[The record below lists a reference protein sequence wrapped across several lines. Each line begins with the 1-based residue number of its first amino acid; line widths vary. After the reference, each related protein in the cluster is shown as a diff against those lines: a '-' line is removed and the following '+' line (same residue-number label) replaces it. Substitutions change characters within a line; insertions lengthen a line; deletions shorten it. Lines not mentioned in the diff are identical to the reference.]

1 MKQESSRW
9 RGLRVWD
16 RLAMVLI
23 ALAIPVA
30 VLSYL
35 VTLQGQEKIE
45 AATMQSHGIDYL
57 HPVQR
62 LMREL
67 ADHRDLNGLLLSG
80 DRDAAQKVREQ
91 AQHVDE
97 AVAQVD
103 RADAEYGK
111 LFDAARAWDEIKAKW
126 TALKSESPRLSPA
139 DSLKRHNALLRQI
152 HDHHARVAGESKLL
166 LDPEAQSYY
175 LVDLWAKQVPEMIDM
190 VAKVR
195 SAASE
200 AMMSQA
206 GAGAA
211 STELQGRVAVLREQ
225 LGRVDNAVALAVA
238 ATPSLKERMEAR
250 LKTVRD
256 SADRLIATA
265 DAVARPS
272 GQAANLKPVS
282 EQVYAD
288 AAKTIVAGSAVLET
302 IEPALRE
309 ILDVRVAESRTHMM
323 RFVGGGITLALLAG
337 FLGYVVIQTVTRPL
351 AHLSAVARKVA
362 AGDKQARARLHTHD
376 EIGELA
382 NQFDQML
389 DLLNSVLGEQ
399 VESARKVASE
409 NEQLNSS
416 VITLLQAVAMLAR
429 RDLTVKVPVAE
440 DVTGPVADAIN
451 LMADETAEVLTKVVA
466 VAKNVARV
474 SHEIKK
480 QADAVSGM
488 ATDEKRKVE
497 QAADELDDASR
508 AMSEIAKLA
517 VACNEAAEKAIHT
530 TDTAE
535 QTVLRTVDGI
545 NSIRDTIRETE
556 KRIKWLG
563 ERSQEIGGVINLIN
577 SIAERT
583 HILALNASMHAASAG
598 EAGRGFAVVANE
610 VQRLAENA
618 REATSKISALVSNI
632 QVETADTVG
641 TMNEAISRVV
651 TGTQLAEQAGAQ
663 MRDTRSTTAELVG
676 LVQKIDASS
685 RAQVQI
691 AQHLVARAGEIQKTS
706 QETSDQLHDQAAQ
719 TEKLVRYSGALVESV
734 SVFKLPETS
743 ASVSVLPVAEPT
755 AAVTEQRVVK
765 YA

>member
-1 MKQESSRW
+1 MERESSRL

-16 RLAMVLI
+16 KLALVLI

-57 HPVQR
+57 RPLHR
-62 LMREL
+62 LMREV
-67 ADHRDLNGLLLSG
+67 AAHRDLNDLFLSG
-80 DRDAAQKVREQ
+80 DRDAAQKVRELSQ
-91 AQHVDE
+91 RVDE
-97 AVAQVD
+97 ALGQVD

-111 LFDAARAWDEIKAKW
+111 RLDSSRAWDEIKTNW
-126 TALKSESPRLSPA
+126 TALKSESPRLSAA

-152 HDHHARVAGESKLL
+152 QDHHARVAGESRLL
-166 LDPEAQSYY
+166 LDPEAQSAY
-175 LVDLWAKQVPEMIDM
+175 LIDVWVKQIPEMIDM
-190 VAKVR
+190 AAKVR

-200 AMMSQA
+200 AIRQA

-238 ATPSLKERMEAR
+238 ATPSLKERMEAQ
-250 LKTVRD
+250 LKTVHD
-256 SADRLIATA
+256 SADRLLATA
-265 DAVARPS
+265 EAVARPT
-272 GQAANLKPVS
+272 GQAASLKPIS

-288 AAKTIVAGSAVLET
+288 AAKTIAAGTAVLDT

-337 FLGYVVIQTVTRPL
+337 FLGYVVMQTVTRPL
-351 AHLSAVARKVA
+351 AHLSAVARRVA
-362 AGDKQARARLHTHD
+362 AGDKQARARLHAHD

-389 DLLNSVLGEQ
+389 DLLDSVLAEQ
-399 VESARKVASE
+399 VVSARRVERE

-451 LMADETAEVLTKVVA
+451 LMADETAQVLTKVVA
-466 VAKNVARV
+466 VAKSVARV
-474 SHEIKK
+474 SQEIKK

-488 ATDEKRKVE
+488 AADEKTRVE
-497 QAADELDDASR
+497 QAANELDDASS

-517 VACNEAAEKAIHT
+517 VACNEAAEKAIRS

-556 KRIKWLG
+556 KRIKRLG

-618 REATSKISALVSNI
+618 REATSKISALVNNI

-641 TMNEAISRVV
+641 TMNEAITRVV
-651 TGTQLAEQAGAQ
+651 SGTQLAEQAGAQ
-663 MRDTRSTTAELVG
+663 MRDTRSTTAELAG

-685 RAQVQI
+685 RAQAQV
-691 AQHLVARAGEIQKTS
+691 AQHLVVRAAEIQKTS
-706 QETSDQLHDQAAQ
+706 QETSDQLHDQAAE
-719 TEKLVRYSGALVESV
+719 TDRLVRYSGALVESV

-743 ASVSVLPVAEPT
+743 ASVSILPVAEP
-755 AAVTEQRVVK
+755 AAGVTEQRAVN

>member
-1 MKQESSRW
+1 MKQGSSRLPS
-9 RGLRVWD
+9 LRVRD
-16 RLAMVLI
+16 KLAMVLM

-35 VTLQGQEKIE
+35 VTVQSQEKIE
-45 AATMQSHGIDYL
+45 ATTGQSHGIDYL

-62 LMREL
+62 LTREV

-80 DRDAAQKVREQ
+80 DRDAGQKVREQ
-91 AQHVDE
+91 GQRVDQ

-103 RADAEYGK
+103 QVDAEYGT
-111 LFDAARAWDEIKAKW
+111 LFDSARAWDGIKTKW
-126 TALKSESPRLSPA
+126 TALKSESARLSAA
-139 DSLKRHNALLRQI
+139 DSLKRHNALLREI
-152 HDHHARVAGESKLL
+152 NDHYAKVAGESKLL

-175 LVDLWAKQVPEMIDM
+175 LVDLWAKQTPQLIDM
-190 VAKVR
+190 LAKVR
-195 SAASE
+195 AAASE
-200 AMMSQA
+200 VAMGQA

-211 STELQGRVAVLREQ
+211 STDFQGRVAVLREQ
-225 LGRVDNAVALAVA
+225 LSRVDGAVALAVA
-238 ATPSLKERMEAR
+238 ATPSLKERLEAR
-250 LKTVRD
+250 MKTVRD
-256 SADRLIATA
+256 STERLVASAEAARPTGQTAGVKPMTDQVFA
-265 DAVARPS
+265 DAGKAI
-272 GQAANLKPVS
+272 AAG
-282 EQVYAD
+282 
-288 AAKTIVAGSAVLET
+288 TAVLDAV
-302 IEPALRE
+302 EPALKE

-351 AHLSAVARKVA
+351 AHLSAVARRVA
-362 AGDKQARARLHTHD
+362 AGDKQARARLDTHD

-389 DLLNSVLGEQ
+389 DLLDSVLAEQ
-399 VESARKVASE
+399 VESAQKMSKE
-409 NEQLNSS
+409 NDQLNAS
-416 VITLLQAVAMLAR
+416 VITLLKAVAMLSR

-451 LMADETAEVLTKVVA
+451 LMADETAQVLTKVVA
-466 VAKNVARV
+466 VAKSVARV
-474 SHEIKK
+474 SQEIKK

-488 ATDEKRKVE
+488 AADEKRKV
-497 QAADELDDASR
+497 QRAAEELDDASR
-508 AMSEIAKLA
+508 AMAGIANLA
-517 VACNEAAEKAIHT
+517 VACSESAEKAIHT

-556 KRIKWLG
+556 KRIKRLG
-563 ERSQEIGGVINLIN
+563 ERSQEIGGVVNLIN

-618 REATSKISALVSNI
+618 REATSKISGLVSNI
-632 QVETADTVG
+632 QVETSDTVG

-651 TGTQLAEQAGAQ
+651 AGTQLAEQAGAQ
-663 MRDTRSTTAELVG
+663 MRDTRSRTAELVG

-685 RAQVQI
+685 RAQ
-691 AQHLVARAGEIQKTS
+691 AQVALQLVARAGEIQKTS
-706 QETSDQLHDQAAQ
+706 EETSDQLHDQAAQ

-743 ASVSVLPVAEPT
+743 ASVSILPVAEPT
-755 AAVTEQRVVK
+755 GAASEPRAVNYV
-765 YA
+765 

>member
-1 MKQESSRW
+1 MKQESSRS

-16 RLAMVLI
+16 KLAMVLV

-35 VTLQGQEKIE
+35 VTLQGQEKI
-45 AATMQSHGIDYL
+45 ATATMQSHGIEYL
-57 HPVQR
+57 RPLQR

-67 ADHRDLNGLLLSG
+67 ADHRDLNDLLLSG
-80 DRDAAQKVREQ
+80 DREAAQKVREQ
-91 AQHVDE
+91 SQRVDQ
-97 AVAQVD
+97 ALALVD
-103 RADAEYGK
+103 QADAEYGK
-111 LFDAARAWDEIKAKW
+111 SFEADGGWAQIKAKW
-126 TALKSESPRLSPA
+126 ATLRSESARLSA
-139 DSLKRHNALLRQI
+139 AESLKRHNGLLRDIQS
-152 HDHHARVAGESKLL
+152 HHVNVAGQSKLL
-166 LDPEAQSYY
+166 LDPDTQTYY
-175 LVDLWAKQVPEMIDM
+175 LVDLWVDQVPQMIDM

-195 SAASE
+195 NTASE
-200 AMMSQA
+200 GILSQV

-211 STELQGRVAVLREQ
+211 DAELQGRIAVLREQ
-225 LGRVDNAVALAVA
+225 LGRVDGAVSLAVA
-238 ATPSLKERMEAR
+238 ATPSLRGR
-250 LKTVRD
+250 LETQMKAVRD
-256 SADRLIATA
+256 SAERLIATA
-265 DAVARPS
+265 SAARPA
-272 GQAANLKPVS
+272 GQAASLKAMTD
-282 EQVYAD
+282 QVHAD
-288 AAKTIVAGSAVLET
+288 AGKAIAAGAAVLET
-302 IEPALRE
+302 VEPALRE
-309 ILDVRVAESRTHMM
+309 ILDVRVAESRTYMM
-323 RFVGGGITLALLAG
+323 RFVGGGVTLALLAG
-337 FLGYVVIQTVTRPL
+337 FLGYVVMQTVTRPL
-351 AHLSAVARKVA
+351 AHLSAVARRVA
-362 AGDKQARARLHTHD
+362 AGDKQARARLETSD

-382 NQFDQML
+382 NQFDRML
-389 DLLNSVLGEQ
+389 DLLDSVLAEQ
-399 VESARKVASE
+399 VESARRVEKE

-416 VITLLQAVAMLAR
+416 VITLLQAVAMLSR
-429 RDLTVKVPVAE
+429 RDLTVRVPVAE

-451 LMADETAEVLTKVVA
+451 LMTDETANVLTKVVA
-466 VAKNVARV
+466 VAKSVARV
-474 SHEIKK
+474 SDDIKQ

-488 ATDEKRKVE
+488 AVEEKHKVK
-497 QAADELDDASR
+497 QAAGELDDAAR
-508 AMSEIAKLA
+508 AMAEIAKLA
-517 VACNEAAEKAIHT
+517 VACNQAAEKAIQT

-556 KRIKWLG
+556 KRIKRLG

-685 RAQVQI
+685 RAQ
-691 AQHLVARAGEIQKTS
+691 AQVALHLVERAGEIQKTS
-706 QETSDQLHDQAAQ
+706 QATSDQLHDQAAQ

-734 SVFKLPETS
+734 GVFKLPETS
-743 ASVSVLPVAEPT
+743 ASVSILPVAEP
-755 AAVTEQRVVK
+755 AGPETEQRVVK

>member
-1 MKQESSRW
+1 M
-9 RGLRVWD
+9 
-16 RLAMVLI
+16 
-23 ALAIPVA
+23 
-30 VLSYL
+30 
-35 VTLQGQEKIE
+35 T
-45 AATMQSHGIDYL
+45 
-57 HPVQR
+57 
-62 LMREL
+62 
-67 ADHRDLNGLLLSG
+67 
-80 DRDAAQKVREQ
+80 
-91 AQHVDE
+91 
-97 AVAQVD
+97 
-103 RADAEYGK
+103 
-111 LFDAARAWDEIKAKW
+111 
-126 TALKSESPRLSPA
+126 
-139 DSLKRHNALLRQI
+139 
-152 HDHHARVAGESKLL
+152 
-166 LDPEAQSYY
+166 
-175 LVDLWAKQVPEMIDM
+175 
-190 VAKVR
+190 
-195 SAASE
+195 
-200 AMMSQA
+200 
-206 GAGAA
+206 
-211 STELQGRVAVLREQ
+211 
-225 LGRVDNAVALAVA
+225 
-238 ATPSLKERMEAR
+238 
-250 LKTVRD
+250 
-256 SADRLIATA
+256 
-265 DAVARPS
+265 
-272 GQAANLKPVS
+272 

-288 AAKTIVAGSAVLET
+288 AGKAIVAGTAVLDT

-351 AHLSAVARKVA
+351 AHLSAVARRVA
-362 AGDKQARARLHTHD
+362 AGDKQARARLDTHD

-382 NQFDQML
+382 TQFDRML
-389 DLLNSVLGEQ
+389 DLLDSVLGEQ
-399 VESARKVASE
+399 VESARKVAKE

-416 VITLLQAVAMLAR
+416 VITLLQAVAMLSR

-451 LMADETAEVLTKVVA
+451 LMADETAEVLSKVVA
-466 VAKNVARV
+466 VAKSVARV
-474 SHEIKK
+474 SQEIKK

-488 ATDEKRKVE
+488 AADEKRKVE
-497 QAADELDDASR
+497 RAADELDDASR

-556 KRIKWLG
+556 KRIKRLG

-685 RAQVQI
+685 RAQAQV

-719 TEKLVRYSGALVESV
+719 TDKLVRFSGALVESV

-743 ASVSVLPVAEPT
+743 ASVSILPVAEPN
-755 AAVTEQRVVK
+755 AAVTEQRAVNYV
-765 YA
+765 

>member
-1 MKQESSRW
+1 
-9 RGLRVWD
+9 
-16 RLAMVLI
+16 
-23 ALAIPVA
+23 
-30 VLSYL
+30 
-35 VTLQGQEKIE
+35 
-45 AATMQSHGIDYL
+45 
-57 HPVQR
+57 
-62 LMREL
+62 MREV

-80 DRDAAQKVREQ
+80 DREAGQKAREQ
-91 AQHVDE
+91 GQRVDQ
-97 AVAQVD
+97 AIAQVD
-103 RADAEYGK
+103 QVDADYGT
-111 LFDAARAWDEIKAKW
+111 LVDSDRAWGEIKTKW
-126 TALKSESPRLSPA
+126 TALKSESARLSAA
-139 DSLKRHNALLRQI
+139 DSLKRHNALLREI
-152 HDHHARVAGESKLL
+152 NDHHARVAGQSKLL

-175 LVDLWAKQVPEMIDM
+175 LVDLWVKQIPQMIDM

-195 SAASE
+195 AAASE
-200 AMMSQA
+200 ATISPA
-206 GAGAA
+206 GAGAG

-225 LGRVDNAVALAVA
+225 LGRVDGAVALAVGA
-238 ATPSLKERMEAR
+238 APSLKERMEGQM
-250 LKTVRD
+250 KTVRD
-256 SADRLIATA
+256 SAERLVATA
-265 DAVARPS
+265 EAAARPT
-272 GQAANLKPVS
+272 GQAAGLKPMTD
-282 EQVYAD
+282 QVFAD
-288 AAKTIVAGSAVLET
+288 AGKAIAAGTTALDAV
-302 IEPALRE
+302 EPALRE
-309 ILDVRVAESRTHMM
+309 ILEVRIAESRTHMM

-351 AHLSAVARKVA
+351 AHLSAVARRVA
-362 AGDKQARARLHTHD
+362 AGDKQARARLDTYD

-389 DLLNSVLGEQ
+389 DLLDSVLAEQ
-399 VESARKVASE
+399 VASAKKISKE
-409 NEQLNSS
+409 NDQLNSS

-451 LMADETAEVLTKVVA
+451 LMANETAEVLTKVVA
-466 VAKNVARV
+466 VAKSVARV
-474 SHEIKK
+474 SQEIKK

-488 ATDEKRKVE
+488 AAEEKRKVG
-497 QAADELDDASR
+497 QAAEELDDASR
-508 AMSEIAKLA
+508 AMADIAKLA

-556 KRIKWLG
+556 KRIKRLG
-563 ERSQEIGGVINLIN
+563 ERSQEIGGVVNLIN

-618 REATSKISALVSNI
+618 REATSKISGLVSNI
-632 QVETADTVG
+632 QVETSDTVG

-651 TGTQLAEQAGAQ
+651 AGTQLAERAGAQ
-663 MRDTRSTTAELVG
+663 MRDTRTRTAELVG

-685 RAQVQI
+685 RAQAQI
-691 AQHLVARAGEIQKTS
+691 AIHLVARAGEIQKTS

-743 ASVSVLPVAEPT
+743 ASVSILPVAEPT
-755 AAVTEQRVVK
+755 AVVSEPRAVNYV
-765 YA
+765 

>member
-1 MKQESSRW
+1 MKRESSRL

-16 RLAMVLI
+16 KLAVVLM

-45 AATMQSHGIDYL
+45 AATTQSHGIDYL
-57 HPVQR
+57 RPLHG
-62 LMREL
+62 LMREV
-67 ADHRDLNGLLLSG
+67 AAHRDLNDLFLSG

-91 AQHVDE
+91 SQRVDKALAQG
-97 AVAQVD
+97 D

-111 LFDAARAWDEIKAKW
+111 LFDAGRVWDEIKTNW
-126 TALKSESPRLSPA
+126 TALQSESPRLSA
-139 DSLKRHNALLRQI
+139 AESLKRHNDLLRQI

-166 LDPEAQSYY
+166 LDPEAQSAY
-175 LVDLWAKQVPEMIDM
+175 LIDLWVKQVPEMIDM

-200 AMMSQA
+200 AIKQA

-211 STELQGRVAVLREQ
+211 SAELQGRVAVLREQ
-225 LGRVDNAVALAVA
+225 LGRVDNAVALAVG
-238 ATPSLKERMEAR
+238 ATPALKERMEAQM
-250 LKTVRD
+250 KIVRD
-256 SADRLIATA
+256 SVDRLSATVETA
-265 DAVARPS
+265 ARPT
-272 GQAANLKPVS
+272 GQAASLKPMT
-282 EQVYAD
+282 ELVYAD
-288 AAKTIVAGSAVLET
+288 AAKAIAAATGVLDAA
-302 IEPALRE
+302 EPALRE

-362 AGDKQARARLHTHD
+362 AGDKQARARLHGRD

-389 DLLNSVLGEQ
+389 DLLDSVLAEQ
-399 VESARKVASE
+399 VESARKVERE
-409 NEQLNSS
+409 NEQLNTS

-451 LMADETAEVLTKVVA
+451 LMADETAQVLTKVVA
-466 VAKNVARV
+466 VAKSVARV
-474 SHEIKK
+474 SQEIKK

-488 ATDEKRKVE
+488 AVDEKTRVE

-517 VACNEAAEKAIHT
+517 VACNEAAGKAIHS

-556 KRIKWLG
+556 KRIKRLG

-618 REATSKISALVSNI
+618 REATSKISALVNNI

-651 TGTQLAEQAGAQ
+651 SGTQLAEQAGAQ
-663 MRDTRSTTAELVG
+663 MRDTRTTTAELAG

-685 RAQVQI
+685 RAQAQV
-691 AQHLVARAGEIQKTS
+691 AQHLVARAVEIQRTS
-706 QETSDQLHDQAAQ
+706 QETSDQLHDQAAE

-743 ASVSVLPVAEPT
+743 ASVSILPVAEPT
-755 AAVTEQRVVK
+755 AGVAEQRVVN